1 MGLLIE
7 GQWSR
12 TGLISASNTGKFV
25 RQQSQF
31 RNWLTVDGSPGATGV
46 GGFKAEPDRY
56 HLYVSLACPWAHR
69 TLILRALKGL
79 EQMISVSVVNALMDD
94 DGWSFKPGLGVI
106 EDNVNGVSRV
116 HQLYTL
122 AQGDYCGRASV
133 PILWDKQQQTI
144 VSNESADIIRMF
156 NSAFDQV
163 GATAADYYPQLLR
176 SEIDAV
182 NAMVY
187 SSINNGVY
195 KTGFATTQFAY
206 TEAVTELFDALDSLE
221 QRLTGQRYLTGGQVT
236 EADWRLFTSLIRFD
250 AVYVGH
256 FKCNL
261 KRIVDYPALS
271 NYLRDLYQMPA
282 IAATVD
288 MPQIKAHYYASHTNI
303 NPTAII
309 PVGPQ
314 LNLMLPHNRAN
325 LSVQIATA
333 VT

>member
-1 MGLLIE
+1 MGILVD

-12 TGLISASNTGKFV
+12 AGLTTAADKGKFV

-31 RNWLTVDGSPGATGV
+31 RNWLTGDGSPGETGI
-46 GGFKAEPDRY
+46 GGFKAEPGRY

-69 TLILRALKGL
+69 TLIFRALKGL
-79 EQMISVSVVNALMDD
+79 QQMISVSVVNAFMDE
-94 DGWSFKPGLGVI
+94 DGWSFVAGQGVL
-106 EDNVNGVSRV
+106 EDRVNGVSRI

-122 AQGDYCGRASV
+122 AQPDYCGRASV

-156 NSAFDQV
+156 NSAFDEV
-163 GATAADYYPQLLR
+163 GATAGDYYPQQLR
-176 SEIDAV
+176 SEIDLV
-182 NAMVY
+182 NEMVY
-187 SSINNGVY
+187 SNINNGVY
-195 KTGFATTQFAY
+195 KAGFATTAFAY
-206 TEAVTELFDALDSLE
+206 TEAVTDIFSALDRLE
-221 QRLTGQRYLTGGQVT
+221 QRLSRQRYLTGGQVT

-271 NYLRDLYQMPA
+271 NYLRDLYQMPG
-282 IAATVD
+282 IADTVD
-288 MPQIKAHYYASHTNI
+288 MPQIKEHYYASHTSI
-303 NPTAII
+303 NPTGII

-314 LNLMLPHNRAN
+314 LELMLPHNRAN
-325 LSVQIATA
+325 LSAQIATA
-333 VT
+333 TA